1 MAKKNEEVMGFKA
14 ELDNQPKVRIKIPV
28 DPRNPKD
35 KVVPV
40 GINGYFY
47 YINRGETVEV
57 PEVVADI
64 LEKAKYI

>member
-14 ELDNQPKVRIKIPV
+14 ELDSQPKVRIKIPV